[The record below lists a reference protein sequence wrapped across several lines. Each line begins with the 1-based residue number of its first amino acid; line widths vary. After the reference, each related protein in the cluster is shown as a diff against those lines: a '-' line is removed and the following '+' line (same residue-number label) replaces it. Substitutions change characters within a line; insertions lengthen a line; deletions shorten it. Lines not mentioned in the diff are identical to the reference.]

1 MQPSKQALVVGIGNY
16 SDLPPLPGAVT
27 DASKIAQL
35 LQGGDGPVEGDV
47 VWEIGEESLLVDGE
61 QSPVDEHHRVTA
73 KQVETAIER
82 FFDEDRL
89 DPDKKADLLFY
100 FSGHAV
106 PRGKKRI
113 ELQAY
118 DGDAYPFGELMN
130 LVEGLRA
137 PNRTITIILDCCMS
151 GGIGANALVPA
162 QTLLLENVSILTA
175 TRSGE
180 LAKDDPRRGGL
191 FSQRLRG
198 GLEGAA
204 ADLLGNITPMS
215 LYAYAS
221 TAMGNVD
228 QTPTFKSHVVEPPVI
243 RRVEPRVP
251 LASLRQLDKIF
262 RTEKSRVT
270 LTPHHEGLSKE
281 RIDDPNDTAYE
292 TDPADP
298 DYGANSRHDEHRAP
312 FTGSKRQI
320 ENDHLKAYRNANLL
334 KTQDDRDFWFL
345 SMEEDPAKSNVWL
358 TELGRYYWG
367 LAKAGLLPEE

>member
-1 MQPSKQALVVGIGNY
+1 MVGIGSY
-16 SDLPPLPGAVT
+16 RDLPPLPGAVT
-27 DASKIAQL
+27 DATMIAEL
-35 LQGGDGPVEGDV
+35 LRGGDDAVGGGV
-47 VWEIGEESLLVDGE
+47 VWEISEGSFLVDGPN
-61 QSPVDEHHRVTA
+61 SPVDEDHRVTA
-73 KQVETAIER
+73 KQVETAIDT

-89 DPDKKADLLFY
+89 DPDNKADLLFY

-106 PRGKKRI
+106 PRGRKRV
-113 ELQAY
+113 EFQAY

-221 TAMGNVD
+221 TAMGNVE

-243 RRVEPRVP
+243 RKVEPRVP

-262 RTEKSRVT
+262 RKASSRVT
-270 LTPHHEGLSKE
+270 LTPSHEGLAQS
-281 RIDDPNDTAYE
+281 RIDDPNDTAYL
-292 TDPADP
+292 TDPHDD
-298 DYGANSRHDEHRAP
+298 DYGANSRHDEHREP
-312 FTGSKRQI
+312 FTGSKKQI

-345 SMEEDPAKSNVWL
+345 AMEKDPAKSNVWL

-367 LAKAGLLPEE
+367 LAKSGLLPEE